1 MSVRS
6 APSYDNQH
14 LGLCLFSAGQHP
26 ARVCSTCLAC
36 SASQCQPHWVGFV
49 CSSPTLAPT
58 FLSSGCVCGGVGFF
72 AALTGEK
79 IEEGRSD
86 KMSEL
91 STALIAACVCI
102 HTLCACVCV
111 RVCVCVC
118 VCVCVR
124 VCVCVCVCVCVSVC
138 VCVCVG
144 VYVRVCVFGG
154 R

>member
-111 RVCVCVC
+111 RVWP
-118 VCVCVR
+118 R
-124 VCVCVCVCVCVSVC
+124 VSPCRRHCPVASAIWLRLLWLLT
-138 VCVCVG
+138 VG
-144 VYVRVCVFGG
+144 LLAEVWLFV
-154 R
+154 